1 MKEGIIGKLPWEQ
14 TRIELGLGVGE
25 GENNLEGEKTRD
37 DFPPLM
43 QQGGARS
50 TPTSSWFHTSRVPE
64 GATSSQKT
72 NFQGQIDKFIGYF
85 RKKKPQSYAQAVRF
99 ESQTARMVYPGANR
113 TGGQRAAAVPEDM
126 TMVRGARRR
135 ADLSGSGPDEDKRDN
150 LVKNG
155 GKMDLLLK
163 EVIVRKGPIKR
174 RKGRSGTKR
183 DGTRISSMR

>member
-1 MKEGIIGKLPWEQ
+1 
-14 TRIELGLGVGE
+14 
-25 GENNLEGEKTRD
+25 
-37 DFPPLM
+37 
-43 QQGGARS
+43 
-50 TPTSSWFHTSRVPE
+50 
-64 GATSSQKT
+64 
-72 NFQGQIDKFIGYF
+72 
-85 RKKKPQSYAQAVRF
+85 
-99 ESQTARMVYPGANR
+99 
-113 TGGQRAAAVPEDM
+113 M
-126 TMVRGARRR
+126 TMVRGAQRR